1 MHYAEA
7 LAKCGRDLQP
17 LRSRNYVPQTREN
30 PQRVFGLMLQMRASQ
45 NLPINR
51 HAPCGAT
58 GAAKTMIR
66 KVGVE
71 MNWRRFSYIF
81 NTNFLYG
88 AVFALIVLIIWNV
101 VARFY

>member
-1 MHYAEA
+1 
-7 LAKCGRDLQP
+7 
-17 LRSRNYVPQTREN
+17 
-30 PQRVFGLMLQMRASQ
+30 
-45 NLPINR
+45 
-51 HAPCGAT
+51 
-58 GAAKTMIR
+58 MIR

-71 MNWRRFSYIF
+71 MNWRRFSYLF